1 MPAPHFSIK
10 NQTTMSPSSPALKQA
25 PKPDWLKIRPPGG
38 EAFAQ
43 IKDLVKSLKLHTVC
57 EEARCPNMAECWGG
71 GTATLM
77 LMGDT
82 CTRGCKFCHVKTG
95 NPKGLLDKD
104 EPEKV
109 ARALGVLKLKYVVLT
124 SVDRDDLPDGG
135 ADHFAKTVEAIKKAA
150 PETIVEVLIPDFLE
164 MPESLNRIAF
174 CGAEVIAHNI
184 ETVSRLTRKVRDGR
198 CDYQLSLNVL
208 KKVKAFNPK
217 VYTKSSIMLGLG
229 ETKEEV
235 LESMEDLRKHEV
247 DVLTLG
253 QYLRPTDWHLP
264 VEEYIHPTVFKELEE
279 EGLKRGFLCC
289 PSGPLVRSS
298 YRAGE
303 KFLEGLI
310 RAGKTL

>member
-1 MPAPHFSIK
+1 MPPNAR
-10 NQTTMSPSSPALKQA
+10 
-25 PKPDWLKIRPPGG
+25 KPEWLKIRPPGG
-38 EAFAQ
+38 EAFTQ
-43 IKDLVKSLKLHTVC
+43 IKELVKSLKLHTVC

-95 NPKGLLDKD
+95 NPKGLLDRD

-109 ARALGVLKLKYVVLT
+109 AKALGVLKLKYVVLT

-135 ADHFAKTVEAIKKAA
+135 ADHFSRTVEAIKKAA

-164 MPESLNRIAF
+164 MPEALQRIAF
-174 CGAEVIAHNI
+174 SGAEVIAHNI

-198 CDYQLSLNVL
+198 CDYQMSLNVL
-208 KKVKAFNPK
+208 KKVKSMNPK
-217 VYTKSSIMLGLG
+217 VFTKSSIMLGLG
-229 ETKEEV
+229 ETHEEV
-235 LESMEDLRKHEV
+235 LKSMDDLRAHDV

-264 VEEYIHPTVFKELEE
+264 VEEYIHPTVFKEFEE